1 MEIIVVT
8 RADYFDGEAELINL
22 HFENEMEALHIRKPE
37 NDSNKFRELMINV
50 NPAYY
55 DRIAIH
61 QHHQLADEYGL
72 KRLHFPE
79 RQRKLTAKKE
89 LGNYKKEGFTLSS
102 SIHDL
107 NDLADLKLFDYV
119 FYGPVFN
126 SISKPGY
133 LSKLSTD
140 FRLPLRETTTK
151 IIAIGGITFDLV
163 EKIEEMDFDGAAI
176 CGAAWPSPLKQKIQ

>member
-1 MEIIVVT
+1 MT
-8 RADYFDGEAELINL
+8 RADYFDGEAELVNR
-22 HFENEMEALHIRKPE
+22 HFDNGMEILHIRKSE
-37 NDSNKFRELMINV
+37 NNSNKFRELMSNV

-61 QHHQLADEYGL
+61 QHHELADEYHL

-79 RQRKLTAKKE
+79 SQRKLTVLKE
-89 LGNYKKEGFTLSS
+89 LRNYKKEGFTLSS
-102 SIHDL
+102 SIHEL

-133 LSKLSTD
+133 LSKLPTD
-140 FRLPLRETTTK
+140 FRFPMRETTTK
-151 IIAIGGITFDLV
+151 IIAVGGITFDLV
-163 EKIEEMDFDGAAI
+163 EKIEKMNFDGAAL
-176 CGAAWPSPLKQKIQ
+176 CGAAWPSPLKPQMQ